1 MIKLID
7 LINLSGFTLGHYK
20 IHCATGK
27 KTSPLEAFFDGK
39 FKEWQES
46 QNQRNFQCDQILS
59 LIHLG
64 KDKWLFAG
72 IYSVHG
78 FKERKEGKRIRYY
91 YSTNELKGF
100 EHLVGHAI
108 IKFEKKFRAS
118 YLVGKKHSDNLMVAE
133 IRDQRMSVGEF
144 PGYNSVLLSYRLL
157 CTIVRE
163 EIPSWKS
170 ALSNISGVYVISDM
184 KTGKQYVGS
193 AYGGDGIWH
202 RWIRY
207 AKDGHGGNKEIKT
220 LLNRKGHKYSSNFQF
235 SVLEVC
241 DLNANNDYVLSRESH
256 WKNVLLTKEFGL
268 NNN

>member
-7 LINLSGFTLGHYK
+7 LINLSGITIGHFK
-20 IHCATGK
+20 IHCATGM
-27 KTSPLEAFFDGK
+27 KTSPLEAFFEGK

-59 LIHLG
+59 LIHIN
-64 KDKWLFAG
+64 KNKWLFAG

-91 YSTNELKGF
+91 YSTKELPGL

-108 IKFEKKFRAS
+108 IKFDKNFRAS
-118 YLVGKKHSDNLMVAE
+118 YLVGKKHSDNLLVAE
-133 IRDQRMSVGEF
+133 IRDQRMSVGDF

-163 EIPSWKS
+163 ELPSWKS
-170 ALSNISGVYVISDM
+170 ALCNVAGIYIIVDT

-202 RWIRY
+202 RWVRY
-207 AKDGHGGNKEIKT
+207 TKDGHGGNKEIRD
-220 LLNRKGHKYSSNFQF
+220 LLKIKGREYSSNFQF
-235 SVLEVC
+235 SVIEVC
-241 DLNANNDYVLSRESH
+241 DLNSNNDYIISRESH
-256 WKNVLLTKEFGL
+256 WKGVLLTREFGL
-268 NNN
+268 NKN